1 MSGISNADSSYR
13 PLYLQREYKG
23 GGGRRGGG
31 EGGAREHTTPR
42 KRAVSL
48 SLSLSLYEL
57 LFHGDDVHSRAVPFR
72 PPDGRAAVAD
82 KLPHYAYA
90 AYAPPKFAAGS
101 PCSQPLKTL
110 YFVRFLAS
118 FLTRYIYIY
127 IPPLSPL
134 LSRASLRTTSLRLF
148 PSLSFPGLPHH
159 VSPEHPPRV
168 GGSCHVHSIFYFL
181 YRVATSSNVAV
192 SFHDV
197 RYTEDRLVRY
207 DYYLWRLRYV
217 RCVTLGWRLIETRK
231 RMMVLWW
238 IQVRIDLR
246 EVVEQLFFMLGMSK

>member
-23 GGGRRGGG
+23 GGG
-31 EGGAREHTTPR
+31 EAREHTTPR
-42 KRAVSL
+42 KRAVYIHIYIYFSL
-48 SLSLSLYEL
+48 STRYSCT
-57 LFHGDDVHSRAVPFR
+57 VATCTVAVPFR

-118 FLTRYIYIY
+118 FLTRYIYVHT
-127 IPPLSPL
+127 SPVSPSFSRL
-134 LSRASLRTTSLRLF
+134 LTYNVFL
-148 PSLSFPGLPHH
+148 SLSLVSPSRF
-159 VSPEHPPRV
+159 SPEHPPRV

-181 YRVATSSNVAV
+181 YRVATSLNV
-192 SFHDV
+192 SFCDV
-197 RYTEDRLVRY
+197 YADVYRSR
-207 DYYLWRLRYV
+207 
-217 RCVTLGWRLIETRK
+217 
-231 RMMVLWW
+231 
-238 IQVRIDLR
+238 
-246 EVVEQLFFMLGMSK
+246 

>member
-23 GGGRRGGG
+23 WRRRRRRGTRRLGKG
-31 EGGAREHTTPR
+31 PYIYIYF
-42 KRAVSL
+42 SL
-48 SLSLSLYEL
+48 STRYSCT
-57 LFHGDDVHSRAVPFR
+57 VATCTAAVPFR

-118 FLTRYIYIY
+118 FLIRYIYIY
-127 IPPLSPL
+127 TPLLSLLL
-134 LSRASLRTTSLRLF
+134 LSRASLVYDVSLCLSRFLVS
-148 PSLSFPGLPHH
+148 PSRF
-159 VSPEHPPRV
+159 SPEHPRRV

-181 YRVATSSNVAV
+181 YRVATSFNV
-192 SFHDV
+192 SRRFI
-197 RYTEDRLVRY
+197 
-207 DYYLWRLRYV
+207 LR
-217 RCVTLGWRLIETRK
+217 
-231 RMMVLWW
+231 
-238 IQVRIDLR
+238 RIYR
-246 EVVEQLFFMLGMSK
+246 SR

>member
-23 GGGRRGGG
+23 WRRRRRRRRGTRRLGKG
-31 EGGAREHTTPR
+31 PYIYIYF
-42 KRAVSL
+42 SL
-48 SLSLSLYEL
+48 STRYSCT
-57 LFHGDDVHSRAVPFR
+57 VATCTAAVPFR

-118 FLTRYIYIY
+118 FLIRYIYIY
-127 IPPLSPL
+127 IYTPLLSLLL
-134 LSRASLRTTSLRLF
+134 LSRASLVYDVSLCLSRFLVS
-148 PSLSFPGLPHH
+148 PSRF
-159 VSPEHPPRV
+159 SPEHPRRV

-181 YRVATSSNVAV
+181 YRVATSFNV
-192 SFHDV
+192 SRRFI
-197 RYTEDRLVRY
+197 
-207 DYYLWRLRYV
+207 LR
-217 RCVTLGWRLIETRK
+217 
-231 RMMVLWW
+231 
-238 IQVRIDLR
+238 RIYR
-246 EVVEQLFFMLGMSK
+246 SR

>member
-23 GGGRRGGG
+23 WRRRRRRRRGTRRLGKG
-31 EGGAREHTTPR
+31 PYIYIYF
-42 KRAVSL
+42 SL
-48 SLSLSLYEL
+48 STRYSCT
-57 LFHGDDVHSRAVPFR
+57 VATCTAAVPFR

-118 FLTRYIYIY
+118 FLIRYIYIY
-127 IPPLSPL
+127 TPLLSLLL
-134 LSRASLRTTSLRLF
+134 LSRASLVYDVSLCLSRFLVS
-148 PSLSFPGLPHH
+148 PSRF
-159 VSPEHPPRV
+159 SPEHPRRV

-181 YRVATSSNVAV
+181 YRVATSFNV
-192 SFHDV
+192 SRRFI
-197 RYTEDRLVRY
+197 
-207 DYYLWRLRYV
+207 LR
-217 RCVTLGWRLIETRK
+217 
-231 RMMVLWW
+231 
-238 IQVRIDLR
+238 RIYR
-246 EVVEQLFFMLGMSK
+246 SR

>member
-13 PLYLQREYKG
+13 PLYLQREYKSG
-23 GGGRRGGG
+23 GGGRGGR
-31 EGGAREHTTPR
+31 EGRAREHTTPR

-127 IPPLSPL
+127 IYTSSFSPSFSRLLTYNVSPSLS
-134 LSRASLRTTSLRLF
+134 LSLVSRSPSSRFPRASSTSRGQLPRTLYFLLPVPCGDFLERCRFIPRCTLYGGQARSLRLLF
-148 PSLSFPGLPHH
+148 MEITLCAL
-159 VSPEHPPRV
+159 
-168 GGSCHVHSIFYFL
+168 C
-181 YRVATSSNVAV
+181 
-192 SFHDV
+192 
-197 RYTEDRLVRY
+197 YT
-207 DYYLWRLRYV
+207 W
-217 RCVTLGWRLIETRK
+217 
-231 RMMVLWW
+231 M
-238 IQVRIDLR
+238 
-246 EVVEQLFFMLGMSK
+246 EVD